1 MRIPF
6 LHRKPEDLDF
16 RKLSERATH
25 IGSAEG
31 ATPRLTSTRTFEENI
46 AAGKRMRRRRANGAP
61 PS

>member
-6 LHRKPEDLDF
+6 LHRKPEDF
-16 RKLSERATH
+16 RKLAARATR

-31 ATPRLTSTRTFEENI
+31 ATPRLTSTRTFEENV
-46 AAGKRMRRRRANGAP
+46 AAGERMRRYRANGVP

>member
-6 LHRKPEDLDF
+6 LHRKPEDF
-16 RKLSERATH
+16 RKLAARATR

-31 ATPRLTSTRTFEENI
+31 ATPRLRSTRTFEEHV
-46 AAGKRMRRRRANGAP
+46 AASERMRRLRSNGEP

>member
-16 RKLSERATH
+16 RKLSARATH

-31 ATPRLTSTRTFEENI
+31 ATPRLRSTRTFEENV
-46 AAGKRMRRRRANGAP
+46 AAGERMRRRRANGAP

>member
-6 LHRKPEDLDF
+6 LHRKPEDF
-16 RKLSERATH
+16 RKLAARATR

-31 ATPRLTSTRTFEENI
+31 ATPHLRSTRTFEEHV
-46 AAGKRMRRRRANGAP
+46 AASERMRRRRANGAP